1 MSLTHSSA
9 AGSPAADAAMDP
21 IPTAPGQPPLVL
33 VIEDDALTGD
43 LLHDALR
50 SQGYE
55 VVVVRRRSRALSYLR
70 QHTPCLIL
78 LDVGRPIDAG
88 AAFAFA
94 YRAEPPPHAPIVIVS
109 AEDDVRGHC
118 RTLPIGGYLD
128 KPFDL
133 DALFALVGRY
143 CSPALAAPTP

>member
-1 MSLTHSSA
+1 MAQILA
-9 AGSPAADAAMDP
+9 APQ
-21 IPTAPGQPPLVL
+21 QPPLVL
-33 VIEDDALTGD
+33 VIEDDLLTGD
-43 LLHDALR
+43 LLHDALC

-55 VVVVRRRSRALSYLR
+55 VMVMRRSDGALRYLR

-78 LDVGRPIDAG
+78 LDVYMPVDVW

-94 YRAEPPPHAPIVIVS
+94 YTAEPPPHAPIVVVS
-109 AEDDVRGHC
+109 AEEDVRRHC
-118 RTLPIGGYLD
+118 RALTVAEYLD

-133 DALFALVGRY
+133 DALFSLVGRY